1 MDKVKSYKDLKVWQ
15 KSMVLVNDTYKL
27 TAKFP
32 AEEKFGIQSQIRRA
46 SVSIPSNI
54 AEGHSRWY
62 RKEFLHHL
70 SISYGSLAELETQL
84 LVAAELQFFKQD
96 EVQSLF
102 EKTTEIGKMIY
113 GLRKKLKTTNP

>member
-1 MDKVKSYKDLKVWQ
+1 MALVTKV
-15 KSMVLVNDTYKL
+15 YKL
-27 TAKFP
+27 VEKLP
-32 AEEKFGIQSQIRRA
+32 SDEKFGLQSQIKRSA
-46 SVSIPSNI
+46 VSIPSNV

-84 LVAAELQFFKQD
+84 LIAVELQFIKQD
-96 EVQSLF
+96 GVQSIF
-102 EKTTEIGKMIY
+102 EKTNEIGKMIN

>member
-1 MDKVKSYKDLKVWQ
+1 MA
-15 KSMVLVNDTYKL
+15 LVTEVYKL
-27 TAKFP
+27 VEKLP
-32 AEEKFGIQSQIRRA
+32 SDEKFGLQSQIKRSA
-46 SVSIPSNI
+46 VSIPSNI

-84 LVAAELQFFKQD
+84 LITVELQFIKQD
-96 EVQSLF
+96 GVQSIF
-102 EKTTEIGKMIY
+102 EKTNEIRKMIN